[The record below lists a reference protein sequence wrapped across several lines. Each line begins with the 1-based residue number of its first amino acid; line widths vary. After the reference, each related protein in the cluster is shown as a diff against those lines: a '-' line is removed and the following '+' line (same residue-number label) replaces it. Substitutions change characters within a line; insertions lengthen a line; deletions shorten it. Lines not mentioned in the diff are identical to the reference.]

1 MLDCVEHGG
10 GNGQHGGMY
19 TVADLIDAYDR
30 GLQVAVSS
38 GNKSSK
44 TRDWY
49 TFQFKKLRRAAGHLP
64 ASELRVWHLHAI
76 KITHHFAR
84 AIRSLYAWSTDNDL
98 TPKNPFQKLEI
109 PKCGQRERTV
119 TRTELCRLML
129 ASPRR
134 FRRYLFLL
142 AHTMARPSEIRLLR
156 WSEIDFEKRVV
167 SLRDFKAKDK
177 RRDGLKV
184 RAIPLDRRAVFLLS
198 RMARRRSSDY
208 VFDCVDGSP
217 WSYNSVRSM
226 MRKARREAGLEGDG
240 ERIVCYTLRHTGAT
254 NAMRAGV
261 QTTLLAKMLGHAK
274 VTTTQRYQHPTTDDL
289 VDAIEQVERAARD
302 DRRSNPKPDRE

>member
-1 MLDCVEHGG
+1 MPDRVEHAGDYG
-10 GNGQHGGMY
+10 HSGEMF
-19 TVADLIDAYDR
+19 TVGHLIDAYDR
-30 GLQVAVSS
+30 GLQVAVNS
-38 GNKSSK
+38 GHKSSK
-44 TRDWY
+44 TREWY
-49 TFQFKKLRRAAGHLP
+49 GWQFKKLRSAAGTMP
-64 ASELRVWHLHAI
+64 AAELRIWHLHAVR
-76 KITHHFAR
+76 ITHHFAR

-98 TPKNPFQKLEI
+98 TPKNPFTKLEI

-119 TRTELCRLML
+119 TRSELCRLMQ
-129 ASPRR
+129 AAPRR

-184 RAIPLDRRAVFLLS
+184 RSIPLDRRALLLLS
-198 RMARRRSSDY
+198 RMARRRSSEY
-208 VFDCVDGSP
+208 VFDSIDGSP
-217 WSYNSVRSM
+217 WSYNAVRSM
-226 MRKARREAGLEGDG
+226 MRKARRGAGLEGDG

-289 VDAIEQVERAARD
+289 VDAIDQVERAARD
-302 DRRSNPKPDRE
+302 DRRSHPKPDHQ